1 MLEPVA
7 QPGFVL
13 GGLLTF
19 AGGWVFKFALITR
32 AAYNQGFAIL
42 HTPARGAGTP
52 GVGAKP
58 GWVVR

>member
-1 MLEPVA
+1 
-7 QPGFVL
+7 
-13 GGLLTF
+13 
-19 AGGWVFKFALITR
+19 VFKFALITR